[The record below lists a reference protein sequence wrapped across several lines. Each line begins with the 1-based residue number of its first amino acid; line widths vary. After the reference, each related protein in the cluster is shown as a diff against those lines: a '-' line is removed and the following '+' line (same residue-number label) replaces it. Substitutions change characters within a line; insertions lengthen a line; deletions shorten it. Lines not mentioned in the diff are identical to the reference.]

1 VRCDPTLRDH
11 APDGPAWLHEI
22 KIDGCRAQVHIHH
35 GPISVYSGSGYNR
48 PTTAARSCRSWRRNG
63 CFDDR
68 FGMALF
74 PFRSGGILGHGSTVC
89 SCFARYLDFAW
100 RAFAAHSLDAQAKLF
115 SLAVVGGL
123 ACELLHHSAT
133 LEPAARRAPQGCFKK
148 DGVAFS
154 PRREMDARG
163 RPTHE
168 LHIRVRTR
176 RSE

>member
-1 VRCDPTLRDH
+1 MIVLGWLYSHFGGRH
-11 APDGPAWLHEI
+11 FGAWLY
-22 KIDGCRAQVHIHH
+22 C
-35 GPISVYSGSGYNR
+35 VY
-48 PTTAARSCRSWRRNG
+48 
-63 CFDDR
+63 
-68 FGMALF
+68 
-74 PFRSGGILGHGSTVC
+74 
-89 SCFARYLDFAW
+89 CFARYLDFAW

-154 PRREMDARG
+154 QRREMDARG